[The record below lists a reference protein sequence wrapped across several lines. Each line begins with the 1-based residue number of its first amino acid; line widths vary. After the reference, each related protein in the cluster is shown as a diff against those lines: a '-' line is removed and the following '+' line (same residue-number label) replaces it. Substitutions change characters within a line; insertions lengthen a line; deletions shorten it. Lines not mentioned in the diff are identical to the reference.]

1 MTDELREIR
10 DKIDRACRVGHM
22 LAATLAVHL
31 PPGHD
36 MREEHTGRRLAQIE
50 DEVDEVIRL
59 RAREREL
66 MAAQAEEPATA
77 LCESITH
84 GCEAQDTLAKVRA
97 IVDRWMLDDGSN
109 GSCGD
114 CMNDIAELFP
124 NRVKP

>member
-66 MAAQAEEPATA
+66 MAGEEMIWPSV
-77 LCESITH
+77 LNSH
-84 GCEAQDTLAKVRA
+84 FFFPSGCKAYSLRSRQPK
-97 IVDRWMLDDGSN
+97 
-109 GSCGD
+109 
-114 CMNDIAELFP
+114 
-124 NRVKP
+124 